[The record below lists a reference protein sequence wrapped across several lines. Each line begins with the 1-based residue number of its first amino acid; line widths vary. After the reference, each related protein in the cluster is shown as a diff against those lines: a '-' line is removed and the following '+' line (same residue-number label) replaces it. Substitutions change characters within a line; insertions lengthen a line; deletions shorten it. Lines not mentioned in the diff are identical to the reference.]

1 MYFFHCN
8 MENMIFL
15 YIFVPEIPHLKA
27 RMHTKQMV
35 HLDKYHKF
43 FNEHKSLT

>member
-15 YIFVPEIPHLKA
+15 CIFVPEIPHLKA
-27 RMHTKQMV
+27 RMHTMLNV
-35 HLDKYHKF
+35 HLD
-43 FNEHKSLT
+43 E